1 MPNEKG
7 AGSWCA
13 PAVWQKVRLL
23 WRTQF
28 PLKIDIHDSR
38 YLATIVNTCTQTIF
52 YSFSNKNL
60 KNWQCPSCIVE
71 LFTFRQCFASSL
83 HTFLI
88 GPIKFL
94 CAGISGCVERAESG
108 NLFFFK
114 LRLTFQVETKTH
126 THETG
131 THFLHLMGF
140 FRFVWI
146 IFIYTSYT
154 KYELV
159 TRAVIVFVKEKKES
173 AMIAPSDVLIY
184 FPVYSI
190 QILDSLAYT
199 EAKKKHTHTH
209 KKRIIYHLA

>member
-1 MPNEKG
+1 MPVVHC
-7 AGSWCA
+7 W
-13 PAVWQKVRLL
+13 
-23 WRTQF
+23 
-28 PLKIDIHDSR
+28 
-38 YLATIVNTCTQTIF
+38 IVHI
-52 YSFSNKNL
+52 SPVFS
-60 KNWQCPSCIVE
+60 E
-71 LFTFRQCFASSL
+71 LFTYISNRADQIPLRRNFGMRRASR
-83 HTFLI
+83 
-88 GPIKFL
+88 K
-94 CAGISGCVERAESG
+94 RES
-108 NLFFFK
+108 FFFK

-131 THFLHLMGF
+131 THFLHLMAF

-184 FPVYSI
+184 FPVHSI

-199 EAKKKHTHTH
+199 EAKNTHTH
-209 KKRIIYHLA
+209 KKKENHLPSGIAYILKANYRLLTIVWNDYTRVSLPFFFFQPKMDET